1 MANKYKN
8 ISIDINAGMFSS
20 AASIAPRN
28 DWRDYLN
35 GIYIKSSVYGGI
47 NIIATDGHRMIY
59 FWDQAGSSSCDD
71 IILPKNELMELI
83 KLSKKSINKDKII
96 KVRSSGKII
105 KASLNKS
112 SFKFNLTDSKYPK
125 VNDLVQNVPTNPN
138 RLHSVVY
145 GAKNIFDLKHLF
157 YDKEPMNKRFIGIHI
172 GEDGHFFAASN
183 NGFYLTMSYPKY
195 DGNDLMLELLRYG
208 ISTIT
213 LKSTGSVRHE
223 GLRVCISFIGIEEI
237 PLLEEKLKIFME
249 NHK

>member
-1 MANKYKN
+1 MANRYKN

-35 GIYIKSSVYGGI
+35 GIYIKSSVHGGI

-183 NGFYLTMSYPKY
+183 NGFYLTMPIWGVTNNHMLDYIFSLAHKDEEDIFLKADIKNRGIKGYQFLKDLLGPDKAKILKLPLY
-195 DGNDLMLELLRYG
+195 GNL
-208 ISTIT
+208 
-213 LKSTGSVRHE
+213 
-223 GLRVCISFIGIEEI
+223 
-237 PLLEEKLKIFME
+237 
-249 NHK
+249 

>member
-1 MANKYKN
+1 MANRYTN
-8 ISIDINAGMFSS
+8 ISIDISAGMFGS

-35 GIYIKSSVYGGI
+35 GIYIKSSVHGGI

-59 FWDQAGSSSCDD
+59 FWDQAGSSSCED

-83 KLSKKSINKDKII
+83 KLSKKSTNKDKII

-125 VNDLVQNVPTNPN
+125 VNNVVQNVPTNPN
-138 RLHSVVY
+138 RLHSVLY

-183 NGFYLTMSYPKY
+183 NGFYLTMPYLDDINNHMLDYIFSLVHKDEEDILLKADIKNRGIKGYQFLKDLLGPDKAKILKLPLY
-195 DGNDLMLELLRYG
+195 GNL
-208 ISTIT
+208 
-213 LKSTGSVRHE
+213 
-223 GLRVCISFIGIEEI
+223 
-237 PLLEEKLKIFME
+237 
-249 NHK
+249 